1 MSKSTPAISENIS
14 TDCIKS
20 LCELHAIH
28 LAEEDLNKVQQ
39 QFQLIASHAQRV
51 MEFDLHEEIEP
62 AGEFRP

>member
-1 MSKSTPAISENIS
+1 MSKPASTLPEKFPI
-14 TDCIKS
+14 DQIKS
-20 LCELHAIH
+20 LCELQM
-28 LAEEDLNKVQQ
+28 LKLTEDDITRVQQ